1 MLLMACMIVP
11 WVTNAQDVFNF
22 ENGVIPAGWTNSTT
36 YPWVVTS
43 TSQDNGH
50 NGTYCI
56 KSGNSGVGSSTSSIS
71 ATFTLVTDGSISF
84 LGGIYGEGTSTVWDK
99 CIFEIDGVQQ
109 FSYGALAAWAT
120 YTFPLTAGQ
129 HTFTWKY
136 SKDGSVNPTGDAFF
150 VDDVVVEGTSIP
162 DCYPVRNLAI
172 IDSLTTS
179 ESITLT
185 WSDPNNSAATYN
197 VYRIVGTDTTLLTNV
212 SDTSITIDT
221 LQPMTPYTFAVETD
235 CGNDGASVM
244 RVISGRTAC
253 VALTE
258 FPWSENFEAYPA
270 GDLAIPCWTNEHISG
285 SGTSVFQIYTYTNAE
300 NATHQLQLPDMNSG
314 TQTKL
319 VLPLMDFDG
328 DEYLFSIDV
337 YRNASG
343 TSYPS
348 EGVRIYASTDGNI
361 EGATEMG
368 FLYRNCS
375 QTDGRWVTAETTT
388 GWYTYEIPIP
398 FTGTGYII
406 LRGESSWGSSTYMD
420 NFAVVRNLP
429 CKKVMHL
436 AVIDSM
442 TTTESLTLT
451 WMDTLNDVPSYT
463 IYRLDAT
470 DSVGVFDTVTVATGI
485 TDTFYTVMSLDANTD
500 YTFAVAADCGSDGL
514 SNLVYVSGHTGC
526 LPISELP
533 YTMSFEE
540 EDIIG
545 TNASIDM
552 FPWCWTRINTLT
564 SGYNYYPYSYAYNPN
579 TGNRALYFYASS
591 YGTYADTT
599 GFILP
604 ELDVTTYPM
613 SENRLTFWAK
623 VTSTSYPFNCI
634 VVTMGNPADRSTYTV
649 IDTVTVD
656 STTYT
661 KYSVSLAEADDTQRY
676 VAVIVPRVYSTMY
689 MDDVTLEPIPSCA
702 DVMGITLDSTDAT
715 SAYLSWNSNGADS
728 YEVEVRQDTI
738 VLTDTDIDVTIT
750 DDTTVVISGLVMDGD
765 YQVYVRAMCG
775 SDAGIWSLPVR
786 VHIGYCLPDPQ
797 SVDGSGITSISSAYA
812 TSTTHPTS
820 APFYGNY
827 YNTIIDSVP
836 AGVDGTLNIT
846 YSTGYTY
853 GTIIWI
859 DFDNSLTFDTN
870 EVVYRGEST
879 NSNPTTLTATY
890 HIPSTVEPG
899 VYRMRIAGA
908 DSFFDNAVAGTEAPE
923 PCFTSTWSIAEDYS
937 IEILDAPECMPVEYF
952 TYVDSLTAG
961 HTATFL
967 WTSDAGSFQV
977 EYKKTTE
984 QDWTIETVSDT
995 IVTLTGLDASSA
1007 YMIRVKALCGSDE
1020 SLYSNVINFTTTV
1033 ACPAPANLR
1042 AVLTPGDGTTATLAW
1057 TDPTGSAWQIC
1068 FNGDTNY
1075 IDVTDSSSFTFDTL
1089 TPEQTYT
1096 AKVRRNCTDEQ
1107 EGYSTWSSMITFVP
1121 TDAYSLIVND
1131 GTTTNGYVPIYGYYV
1146 DNHTQSRFIIPASAL
1161 SQIEFGII
1169 NKLVFHA
1176 STASAPWT
1184 GASFE
1189 VYMTETD
1196 ATTVSSV
1203 VSTDDMDQVYTGSLS
1218 IVGNKMEV
1226 NFSTPY
1232 QYMGGNLMIA
1242 FEQPTSGTFT
1252 SCSWYGITANGASMG
1267 GYGSSV
1273 SQRNFLPKTT
1283 IYYTPGVEPTCFPVS
1298 NLMVID
1304 SMTTTESITVTW
1316 EDTIN
1321 TSATYDVY
1329 VVNGTDTTAYT
1340 ASDNV
1345 YTIENLQHSTE
1356 YTIIVAANCGSDAAI
1371 ARSVVARTA
1380 CAAVTD
1386 FPWSEDFE
1394 NYAAGNLEINCWENV
1409 HISGGGSQIFK
1420 IYTSTINGN
1429 ATHKLQLPDMTSGTQ
1444 TKLALPTME
1453 LQEGTRYMFSIDIN
1467 RNATGTSSTSEGVR
1481 VFVSTN
1487 GEIAGA
1493 HELGFLYRNYTQTDG
1508 GVVHAESASGWYTY
1522 DFIIPDSISGNVN
1535 IILRGEST
1543 YGSST
1548 YMDNLVVMVAP
1559 QCLQPAG
1566 VSVSD
1571 IDETSAT
1578 IHIDDPEENG
1588 SYHVVLLNGADTV
1601 LNEVVSDTV
1610 LTIDTLTSST
1620 SYSVIVTAVCDD
1632 STETRAVSATFRTP
1646 CTSITVFPWTETF
1659 EAADLGC
1666 WTSEGQGQWTIG
1678 AGISSSYSAT
1688 AYQGQ
1693 SNAKITHTTRNDVTK
1708 LVSPVFDAGSDAGAL
1723 LLTFAHIQGQWGSD
1737 IDAHRVLYRT
1747 SATGN
1752 WVQAAEYTQ
1761 AIASWTV
1768 DQVML
1773 PGDIYQIAFE
1783 FTDNYGYGVG
1793 IDSVVIASAGDYCF
1807 PVVGLAVES
1816 TTENTV
1822 TLTWSSDAASFTV
1835 MNDSVQVATGITDTF
1850 YTVTGLTA
1858 STGYTFSVIAD
1869 CSPTSSSAPSS
1880 ITAMTACLGGG
1891 CSITIVGT
1899 DAYGD
1904 GWNGGYIDIVQNGVS
1919 IAHCTVTD
1927 QGLDETPITETYT
1940 YQVCSGSPVTFLWNS
1955 GDYDDEVSFVIKNA
1969 NDSVLY
1975 TVSNAETLTD
1985 GAVFYTAT
1993 NPCAGY
1999 VPDTFYVTLSS
2010 ANATMG
2016 TVSPA
2021 GSTAVA
2027 EGHTFTATATPAT
2040 NHIFTGWVNAAGDTV
2055 STANPYTFTV
2065 TVDITLTGTFAY
2077 NGVGIEAVSFD
2088 NVTLFPNPA
2097 STSVTLSGLEAKAM
2111 VTLVDVNG
2119 HVSGQWKAEGN
2130 TLTIDLTNY
2139 ATGTYFVRIVG
2150 EQAVAV
2156 RKLIIK

>member
-22 ENGVIPAGWTNSTT
+22 EDNVIPAGWTNSTT

-56 KSGNSGVGSSTSSIS
+56 KSGNSGVSSSTSSIS

-136 SKDGSVNPTGDAFF
+136 SKDSSVNPTGDAFF

-185 WSDPNNSAATYN
+185 WSDPNNSSATYN
-197 VYRIVGTDTTLLTNV
+197 VYIINGADTNLVGTT
-212 SDTSITIDT
+212 SDSSFSIDT
-221 LQPMTPYTFAVETD
+221 LQPNTLYFFGVESD
-235 CGNDGASVM
+235 CGGDGPSVM
-244 RVISGRTAC
+244 RVVSGRTAC
-253 VALTE
+253 AAISVL
-258 FPWSENFEAYPA
+258 PYYCGFEA
-270 GDLAIPCWTNEHISG
+270 NEI
-285 SGTSVFQIYTYTNAE
+285 TSE
-300 NATHQLQLPDMNSG
+300 
-314 TQTKL
+314 
-319 VLPLMDFDG
+319 
-328 DEYLFSIDV
+328 
-337 YRNASG
+337 
-343 TSYPS
+343 SYP
-348 EGVRIYASTDGNI
+348 
-361 EGATEMG
+361 M
-368 FLYRNCS
+368 
-375 QTDGRWVTAETTT
+375 
-388 GWYTYEIPIP
+388 
-398 FTGTGYII
+398 
-406 LRGESSWGSSTYMD
+406 
-420 NFAVVRNLP
+420 
-429 CKKVMHL
+429 
-436 AVIDSM
+436 
-442 TTTESLTLT
+442 
-451 WMDTLNDVPSYT
+451 
-463 IYRLDAT
+463 
-470 DSVGVFDTVTVATGI
+470 
-485 TDTFYTVMSLDANTD
+485 
-500 YTFAVAADCGSDGL
+500 
-514 SNLVYVSGHTGC
+514 
-526 LPISELP
+526 
-533 YTMSFEE
+533 
-540 EDIIG
+540 
-545 TNASIDM
+545 
-552 FPWCWTRINTLT
+552 PWCWTRNVSDATN
-564 SGYNYYPYSYAYNPN
+564 NYYPYVISSTAAFNGDGVLYWYSYSSSYYSDTMVAVMPPLDVETYPLS
-579 TGNRALYFYASS
+579 GNRISFMAKLTGDGSMNIMVGTMTDPSNRGTVTILDTVAVTGTEYNRYFASFENIDTDNEDAYVALVVFKGSNTIYL
-591 YGTYADTT
+591 DD
-599 GFILP
+599 IVLEEQP
-604 ELDVTTYPM
+604 NCPDVTG
-613 SENRLTFWAK
+613 LT
-623 VTSTSYPFNCI
+623 VGINDSTSIYVI
-634 VVTMGNPADRSTYTV
+634 WDSVAAD
-649 IDTVTVD
+649 
-656 STTYT
+656 
-661 KYSVSLAEADDTQRY
+661 
-676 VAVIVPRVYSTMY
+676 
-689 MDDVTLEPIPSCA
+689 
-702 DVMGITLDSTDAT
+702 
-715 SAYLSWNSNGADS
+715 N
-728 YEVEVRQDTI
+728 YEVEVRQGDTI
-738 VLTDTDIDVTIT
+738 VSDVNVTVDGIT
-750 DDTTVVISGLVMDGD
+750 AEVTGLVLDDD
-765 YQVYVRAMCG
+765 YQIYVRAICG
-775 SDAGIWSLPVR
+775 SEFGAWTLPA
-786 VHIGYCLPDPQ
+786 HLHFGYCIPNPT
-797 SVDGSGITSISSAYA
+797 SVDGSGIASISTAYD
-812 TSTTHPTS
+812 TVTTHPIT
-820 APFYGNY
+820 APYYGD
-827 YNTIIDSVP
+827 YNDIIIDSVP
-836 AGVDGTLNIT
+836 AGTDGTMNIT
-846 YSTGYTY
+846 YATGYTY

-859 DFDNSLTFDTN
+859 DFNNNMTFDTN
-870 EVVYRGEST
+870 EVVYRGTST
-879 NSNPTTLTATY
+879 NANPTTLTATY

-908 DSFFDNAVAGTEAPE
+908 DSYFDNAVSGTSSPD
-923 PCFTSTWSIAEDYS
+923 PCFTSTYAIAEDYS
-937 IEILDAPECMPVEYF
+937 IEILEAPECLPVEYF

-995 IVTLTGLDASSA
+995 IVTLTDLDAETA

-1020 SLYSNVINFTTTV
+1020 SLYSSVLSFSTTV
-1033 ACPAPANLR
+1033 ACPAPTGLR
-1042 AVLTPGDGTTATLAW
+1042 AILTPGDGTTATLVW
-1057 TDPTGSAWQIC
+1057 TDLNGSAWQIC
-1068 FNGDTNY
+1068 FNGDTNNY
-1075 IDVTDSSSFTFDTL
+1075 IDVTDTTSITFDTL
-1089 TPEQTYT
+1089 TPEQAYT
-1096 AKVRRNCTDEQ
+1096 AKVRRNCTEDED
-1107 EGYSTWSSMITFVP
+1107 GYSLWSSTITFTP
-1121 TDAYSLIVND
+1121 TDAYMITVND
-1131 GTTTNGYVPIYGYYV
+1131 GTTTNGYVPIYGFYV
-1146 DNHTQSRFIIPASAL
+1146 DDHTQSRFIIPASAL

-1242 FEQPTSGTFT
+1242 FEQPTSGTYT
-1252 SCSWYGITANGASMG
+1252 SCSWYGVTANGASMG

-1298 NLMVID
+1298 NLVVID
-1304 SMTTTESITVTW
+1304 SMTTTESITVAW
-1316 EDTIN
+1316 MDTIN
-1321 TSATYDVY
+1321 TTATYDVY

-1340 ASDNV
+1340 ASDTV
-1345 YTIENLQHSTE
+1345 YTIENLQHSTT

-1371 ARSVVARTA
+1371 ARSVVANTA

-1409 HISGGGSQIFK
+1409 HISGSGSQIFK
-1420 IYTSTINGN
+1420 IYTSTIVDN

-1453 LQEGTRYMFSIDIN
+1453 LQEGTRYMFSIDVC
-1467 RNATGTSSTSEGVR
+1467 RNASGTSYTSEGVR

-1508 GVVHAESASGWYTY
+1508 GVVHAENASGWYNY
-1522 DFIIPDSISGNVN
+1522 EFIIPDSISGNVN
-1535 IILRGEST
+1535 IILRGESS

-1548 YMDNLVVMVAP
+1548 YMDNLSFMVAP
-1559 QCLQPAG
+1559 DCSRPQQFAIVDSLTAAHTATFTWSGDASSYQIEYKLA
-1566 VSVSD
+1566 SD
-1571 IDETSAT
+1571 TTWTTDI
-1578 IHIDDPEENG
+1578 
-1588 SYHVVLLNGADTV
+1588 
-1601 LNEVVSDTV
+1601 VSDTTAV
-1610 LTIDTLTSST
+1610 LTGLAANSAYNVRVKALCDGDESLYSNVINFTTTVSCPAPTGLRAILTPGDGTTATLVWSDPTGSAWQICLNGDTNYITVTDSATFTFDTLTPEQAYTAKVRRDCTDEQEGYSTWSSMITFVPTDAYYLTVNDGTTTNSYVPIYGLWVDNNIHSRFIIPASDLSQMEFGVITQLVFHASNT
-1620 SYSVIVTAVCDD
+1620 SVSWGSASFQVYL
-1632 STETRAVSATFRTP
+1632 TETTDTTVSSVVPTTDMELVYTGSLSIVNNKMEVVFDTPYQYMGGNLMIAFEEPTSGTYQSCSWYGVNATGASMGGYGSSVSQRDFLPKTTIYFIP
-1646 CTSITVFPWTETF
+1646 GDEPTCFPVSNLTVDETLTTDESITVTWEDTVNSTATYDLYIINGTDTVSYTTSTTSYTF
-1659 EAADLGC
+1659 ENLQPS
-1666 WTSEGQGQWTIG
+1666 TEYTIVVV
-1678 AGISSSYSAT
+1678 
-1688 AYQGQ
+1688 
-1693 SNAKITHTTRNDVTK
+1693 SNCGSGDVAMMRSVVTHT
-1708 LVSPVFDAGSDAGAL
+1708 
-1723 LLTFAHIQGQWGSD
+1723 
-1737 IDAHRVLYRT
+1737 
-1747 SATGN
+1747 
-1752 WVQAAEYTQ
+1752 
-1761 AIASWTV
+1761 
-1768 DQVML
+1768 
-1773 PGDIYQIAFE
+1773 
-1783 FTDNYGYGVG
+1783 
-1793 IDSVVIASAGDYCF
+1793 
-1807 PVVGLAVES
+1807 
-1816 TTENTV
+1816 
-1822 TLTWSSDAASFTV
+1822 
-1835 MNDSVQVATGITDTF
+1835 
-1850 YTVTGLTA
+1850 
-1858 STGYTFSVIAD
+1858 D
-1869 CSPTSSSAPSS
+1869 C
-1880 ITAMTACLGGG
+1880 GGG
-1891 CSITIVGT
+1891 SCPITIVGT
-1899 DAYGD
+1899 DGYGD
-1904 GWNGGYIDIVQNGVS
+1904 GWNGGYIDIVQNGIS

-1927 QGLDETPITETYT
+1927 QGLEDTPITETYT

-1955 GDYDDEVSFVIKNA
+1955 GEYDDEVSFIIKNA

-1993 NPCAGY
+1993 NPCDGAPVV
-1999 VPDTFYVTLSS
+1999 VPDTFYVTLNS

-2021 GSTAVA
+2021 GTTAVV

-2040 NHIFTGWVNAAGDTV
+2040 NHVFTGWVNAAGDTV
-2055 STANPYTFTV
+2055 SHANPYTFEV

-2077 NGVGIEAVSFD
+2077 TGVGIEAVSLD
-2088 NVTLFPNPA
+2088 NVNLFPNPA